1 MTLENLQYRPG
12 LAGVFFCRLFLTILV
27 QFSLE
32 FPTSGTKIFIQM
44 FPLFEV
50 TFDFHLQKVIQ
61 NNTFEV
67 LFGVMTLYT
76 IVSHWRPLRLR
87 LLFK

>member
-1 MTLENLQYRPG
+1 MTVENLQYRPG
-12 LAGVFFCRLFLTILV
+12 LAGVCFLSSILNYPCSVLFRI
-27 QFSLE
+27 SYIGDE
-32 FPTSGTKIFIQM
+32 NFIQM

-76 IVSHWRPLRLR
+76 IVSH
-87 LLFK
+87 